1 VTAALLP
8 LRVMVEDVWN
18 EVLLELPPETPVGD
32 IKRQALRTS
41 HVTGDP
47 SNYVLKYR
55 GAELLEESRSAADV
69 GLVPNGAL
77 IVLARRRRPVR

>member
-1 VTAALLP
+1 VTAALP

-18 EVLLELPPETPVGD
+18 EVLLELPAETPVGE
-32 IKRQALRTS
+32 IKRQALRAS
-41 HVTGDP
+41 HVTEDP
-47 SNYVLKYR
+47 SDYVLKYR
-55 GAELLEESRSAADV
+55 GAELSEESRSAAES